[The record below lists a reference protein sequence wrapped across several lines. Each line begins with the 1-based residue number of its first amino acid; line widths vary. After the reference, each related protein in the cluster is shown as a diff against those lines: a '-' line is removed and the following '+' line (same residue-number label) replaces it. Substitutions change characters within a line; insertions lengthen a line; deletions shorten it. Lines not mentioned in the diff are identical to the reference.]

1 MKKTRIKTTIRAAAA
16 AALAA
21 MLLAGCASNA
31 EFLQSQRDIEPAE
44 WSARM
49 PRLAAASLEQ
59 NAHWWQAWDNPELNG
74 LLEAAARATTD
85 VLTAVANLRN
95 AAALADKAT
104 ADLFPSL
111 SAGMNAS
118 GQRRSTGDTTESWGL
133 EGSAAWSFSLAGG
146 NIAARRAA
154 KLEAMASAMTLEDTR
169 IMVAS
174 EVAQTYVNH
183 SEKCVLYVLIKKL
196 FSSTSM

>member
-1 MKKTRIKTTIRAAAA
+1 MIKTRIKTVRAATA

-44 WSARM
+44 WSAHM

-59 NAHWWQAWDNPELNG
+59 NAHWWQAWDNPELNA
-74 LLEAAARATTD
+74 LLEAASHANTD
-85 VLTAVANLRN
+85 VLTAIANLRG

-111 SAGMNAS
+111 SLGMNGS
-118 GQRRSTGDTTESWGL
+118 GQRRSTGETSESWGL

-146 NIAARRAA
+146 NVAAQRAA

-174 EVAQTYVNH
+174 EVAQTYVN
-183 SEKCVLYVLIKKL
+183 LRLAYVRKRIAILHD
-196 FSSTSM
+196 

>member
-74 LLEAAARATTD
+74 LLEAAARANTD

-146 NIAARRAA
+146 SDHPHTVCTELHYFAR
-154 KLEAMASAMTLEDTR
+154 SQ
-169 IMVAS
+169 VA
-174 EVAQTYVNH
+174 H
-183 SEKCVLYVLIKKL
+183 
-196 FSSTSM
+196 